1 MFTLPKHLPPTAA
14 PLSLSDLRP
23 GLGAPPETVDLFRQA
38 VAGYL
43 GVRACFV
50 AASGRT
56 ALYLLLKELAGTADH
71 PARREVVMPAYTCP
85 ALVRVTLD
93 AGLRPRLADL
103 SPATLGYEPDGLAA
117 CLGEQTLAVIV
128 VHPFGLPQPLD
139 DVARQAQAAGAVVI
153 QDAAQSLGARW
164 AGQWV
169 GTRGDV
175 GLFSL
180 GPGKPLST
188 GGGGILCTNDEVLIR
203 RLERSCRLPP
213 PALAAAWMPARLA
226 LLALVFR
233 PTGWWLATRLGLH
246 RLGDSEAAGGYT
258 LAGLAPA
265 QAALGLA
272 LLPRLEAI
280 NRRRRWSGCRC

>member
-50 AASGRT
+50 AAPGRT
-56 ALYLLLKELAGTADH
+56 ALYLLLKELAGMADH

-139 DVARQAQAAGAVVI
+139 DVAGNCE
-153 QDAAQSLGARW
+153 L
-164 AGQWV
+164 
-169 GTRGDV
+169 
-175 GLFSL
+175 
-180 GPGKPLST
+180 
-188 GGGGILCTNDEVLIR
+188 
-203 RLERSCRLPP
+203 RS
-213 PALAAAWMPARLA
+213 
-226 LLALVFR
+226 
-233 PTGWWLATRLGLH
+233 
-246 RLGDSEAAGGYT
+246 
-258 LAGLAPA
+258 
-265 QAALGLA
+265 
-272 LLPRLEAI
+272 
-280 NRRRRWSGCRC
+280 